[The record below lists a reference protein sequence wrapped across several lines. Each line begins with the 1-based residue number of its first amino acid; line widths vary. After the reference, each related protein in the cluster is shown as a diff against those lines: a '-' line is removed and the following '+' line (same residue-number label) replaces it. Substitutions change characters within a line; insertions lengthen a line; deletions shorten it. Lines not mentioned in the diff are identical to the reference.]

1 LVGSEKRLLS
11 GNKRFMNKHF
21 IKKRFLKKR
30 IQANQR
36 ISLTTLLHFI
46 TKKKM
51 LSKIFVFL
59 AMIFASVLADR
70 MYDEKFSQPM
80 SEKDMTLGNSVY
92 PVYFICSDVFDSQVK
107 HHFWWT
113 IYLCHP

>member
-1 LVGSEKRLLS
+1 
-11 GNKRFMNKHF
+11 
-21 IKKRFLKKR
+21 
-30 IQANQR
+30 
-36 ISLTTLLHFI
+36 
-46 TKKKM
+46 M

-92 PVYFICSDVFDSQVK
+92 AVYFICSDVFDSQVK